1 MRQTTTHGQFNLSID
16 LGTNGM
22 GTPADV
28 AHALRNVANIVER
41 DTLPHEGQIV
51 VHGQPVGD
59 WEEV

>member
-1 MRQTTTHGQFNLSID
+1 MRQTTTQGQFNLSID
-16 LGTNGM
+16 LGTRGM

-28 AHALRNVANIVER
+28 AHALRNVANVVER

-51 VHGQPVGD
+51 VQGHAVGD